1 MNQRASETYKHLI
14 LDVAEVKTFVKLYN
28 AGKLPVDLIKEKVDE
43 KIQQV
48 IDMKFK
54 MARGNDVK
62 RSEEREVQRL
72 FRKLVHIKDESAL
85 VVPRREIY

>member
-1 MNQRASETYKHLI
+1 MIMNQRASETYKHLI
-14 LDVAEVKTFVKLYN
+14 LDVAEVKSFIKLYS
-28 AGKLPVDLIKEKVDE
+28 AGKLPLDLVKEKVDE

-48 IDMKFK
+48 ISMKFK

-72 FRKLVHIKDESAL
+72 FRKLVHIKDEAETT
-85 VVPRREIY
+85 PRSTI